1 MLHRSMLPPG
11 PGTSGTPREEVE
23 ELYPVIVEHSAQ
35 PGDRRR
41 QEQVSIHRRN
51 ISTLAS
57 PVILVFD
64 GFHNIV
70 YHLYLATRYL
80 LSMALL
86 LLRLALTEIM
96 KPADRTSLSKGEF
109 RGKLWLLCC
118 HVGGIVTRLSLL
130 SHL

>member
-1 MLHRSMLPPG
+1 MLPPG
-11 PGTSGTPREEVE
+11 PGTSGTPREEGEVE

-96 KPADRTSLSKGEF
+96 KPSDRSSLSKGKF
-109 RGKLWLLCC
+109 HGKL
-118 HVGGIVTRLSLL
+118 
-130 SHL
+130 

>member
-1 MLHRSMLPPG
+1 MLPPG
-11 PGTSGTPREEVE
+11 PGTSGTPREELE

-70 YHLYLATRYL
+70 YHLYLATRWVQGCIAG
-80 LSMALL
+80 S
-86 LLRLALTEIM
+86 
-96 KPADRTSLSKGEF
+96 
-109 RGKLWLLCC
+109 
-118 HVGGIVTRLSLL
+118 
-130 SHL
+130 

>member
-1 MLHRSMLPPG
+1 MLPPG
-11 PGTSGTPREEVE
+11 PGTSGTPREEEELE

-41 QEQVSIHRRN
+41 MQERVSIHRRN

-70 YHLYLATRYL
+70 YHLYLATRWV
-80 LSMALL
+80 
-86 LLRLALTEIM
+86 
-96 KPADRTSLSKGEF
+96 KKGVYSIAGSSHQHSTAGICSPW
-109 RGKLWLLCC
+109 RCC
-118 HVGGIVTRLSLL
+118 C
-130 SHL
+130 